1 MKHVGHQRGPPGRG
15 VSGPR
20 SRDRA
25 VDRGCGLGRAGELEA
40 GLGVRGPGRESG
52 RPGQGS
58 GLRAEDLDTRPG
70 RS

>member
-1 MKHVGHQRGPPGRG
+1 M
-15 VSGPR
+15 
-20 SRDRA
+20 
-25 VDRGCGLGRAGELEA
+25 DRGCGLGRAGELEA
-40 GLGVRGPGRESG
+40 GLGVQGPGRESG